1 MEIRSKIYIK
11 SGRHGRNEIV
21 RGERPEPL
29 SKKPRPTRKAE
40 LMAFAIVFDDWL
52 AKGEA
57 EDYSH
62 ISRITGIS
70 RFRVSKIMNL
80 MQLPPSEQSELLFS
94 EI

>member
-29 SKKPRPTRKAE
+29 PEKPRPTRKAE
-40 LMAFAIVFDDWL
+40 LMAFAIDDWL

-80 MQLPPSEQSELLFS
+80 MQLPPTKQSELLFS

>member
-11 SGRHGRNEIV
+11 SGRHGRSEIV
-21 RGERPEPL
+21 RGERSDPMP
-29 SKKPRPTRKAE
+29 KGARPTRKAE

-52 AKGEA
+52 AKGKV

>member
-1 MEIRSKIYIK
+1 MEVRSKIYIK
-11 SGRHGRNEIV
+11 SGRHGRSEIV
-21 RGERPEPL
+21 RGER
-29 SKKPRPTRKAE
+29 PRPTRKAE

>member
-1 MEIRSKIYIK
+1 MEIKSKIYIK
-11 SGRHGRNEIV
+11 SGRHGRSEIV
-21 RGERPEPL
+21 RGESPEPL
-29 SKKPRPTRKAE
+29 PEKPRPTRKAE

-80 MQLPPSEQSELLFS
+80 MQLTPSEQSELLFS

>member
-11 SGRHGRNEIV
+11 SGRHGRSEIV
-21 RGERPEPL
+21 RGERPEALPE
-29 SKKPRPTRKAE
+29 KPRPTRKAE

-80 MQLPPSEQSELLFS
+80 RSSS
-94 EI
+94 NSVG